1 MNFLREILRKE
12 TTKEISVFIIVAI
25 LIYALKNIIDLFLLT
40 FLFTYLIYSLEKIII
55 VNLRKYIKL
64 KEVFITITLYII
76 IFTLLIYFVYKYIPL
91 IVNQSVILAN
101 GFIGG
106 KSQYSINKVQ
116 EYLYPLIGQVDI
128 KGYLKNEVST
138 IVQFITSL
146 GKWGINIILA
156 LVLSLFFMLE
166 RTNVRR
172 FLIKFKT
179 SRISIMYKYVVL
191 FWKDFLVFFGKVVQ
205 LQMLIAVTNSIL
217 SLIML
222 SVMNFPESIALAFMI
237 FIFSLIPI
245 VGIIMALI
253 PLSIIAF
260 NIGGMIKV
268 IYVIS
273 MIVLLY
279 AVENYVLTPQFMSSK
294 TKIPVFFVFIVLII
308 SQHFMGM
315 WGLLVGIPLFMFIL
329 HMVGINLN
337 KK

>member
-1 MNFLREILRKE
+1 MSFLREIFKRE

-40 FLFTYLIYSLEKIII
+40 FLFTYLIYSLEKTIII
-55 VNLRKYIKL
+55 NLRKYIKL
-64 KEVFITITLYII
+64 KEMFLTIVLYFV
-76 IFTLLIYFVYKYIPL
+76 IFTLLVYFVYKYIPL
-91 IVNQSVILAN
+91 IVNQSIILAN
-101 GFIGG
+101 GFMGG
-106 KSQYSINKVQ
+106 KSQHNINKVQ
-116 EYLYPLIGQVDI
+116 QYLYPLVGNVDI

-179 SRISIMYKYVVL
+179 SKISIMYKYVVL
-191 FWKDFLVFFGKVVQ
+191 FWKDFLIFFGKVVQ
-205 LQMLIAVTNSIL
+205 LQILIAVTNTIL

-222 SVMNFPESIALAFMI
+222 SIMNFPESIALSFMI

-245 VGIIMALI
+245 GGIIISLI
-253 PLSIIAF
+253 PLSVIAF
-260 NIGGMIKV
+260 NIGGMVKV
-268 IYVIS
+268 AYVIS
-273 MIVLLY
+273 MIIILCAL
-279 AVENYVLTPQFMSSK
+279 ENYVLTPQFMSSK

-315 WGLLVGIPLFMFIL
+315 WGLLIGIPLFMFIL